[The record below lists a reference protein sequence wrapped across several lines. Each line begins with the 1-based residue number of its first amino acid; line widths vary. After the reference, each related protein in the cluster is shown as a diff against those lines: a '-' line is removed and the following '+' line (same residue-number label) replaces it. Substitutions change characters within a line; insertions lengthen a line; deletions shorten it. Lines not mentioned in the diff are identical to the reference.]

1 MNKINAEAAIRKIA
15 LREGITVQEVRTEM
29 KKAMLIGLCSQNP
42 AIREKWKKIPCKGD
56 IPTPEE
62 LIVYMAQHVKERLY

>member
-1 MNKINAEAAIRKIA
+1 MKKINAEAAIRKIA
-15 LREGITVQEVRTEM
+15 LREGITVEEVRTEM
-29 KKAMLIGLCSQNP
+29 KKAMLIGLCSQDP

-56 IPTPEE
+56 IPTLEE

>member
-1 MNKINAEAAIRKIA
+1 MNKINAEATIRKIA
-15 LREGITVQEVRTEM
+15 LREGITVEEVRTEM
-29 KKAMLIGLCSQNP
+29 KKAMLIGLCSQDP

>member
-15 LREGITVQEVRTEM
+15 LREGITVEEVRTEM
-29 KKAMLIGLCSQNP
+29 KKAMLIGLCSQDP
-42 AIREKWKKIPCKGD
+42 AIRAKWKKIPCKGD

-62 LIVYMAQHVKERLY
+62 LIVYMVQHVKERLY

>member
-1 MNKINAEAAIRKIA
+1 MKKINAAAAIRKIA
-15 LREGITVQEVRTEM
+15 LREGITVEEVRTEM
-29 KKAMLIGLCSQNP
+29 KKAMLIGLCSQDP
-42 AIREKWKKIPCKGD
+42 AIRKKWKKIPCKGD